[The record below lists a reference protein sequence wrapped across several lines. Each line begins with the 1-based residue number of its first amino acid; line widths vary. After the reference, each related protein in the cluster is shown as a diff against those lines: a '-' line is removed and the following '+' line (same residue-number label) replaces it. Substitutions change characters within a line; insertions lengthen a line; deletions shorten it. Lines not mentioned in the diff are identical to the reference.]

1 MMPNPNL
8 APPSELPE
16 PSAVLVLFR
25 VFLCAFLTVSGPKKG
40 EAVLREMAEMLAT
53 EESLS
58 SIMPIRPASQAH
70 GVTKARREAVAAF
83 RALLPA
89 FLGMVRK

>member
-1 MMPNPNL
+1 MLNPNL
-8 APPSELPE
+8 APQSELPE
-16 PSAVLVLFR
+16 PTATLVLFR
-25 VFLCAFLTVSGPKKG
+25 VFVCAFLSVMGPKKG
-40 EAVLREMAEMLAT
+40 DAVLREMAEMLAT

-70 GVTKARREAVAAF
+70 AVTKARREAVGAF